1 MIHFVLCE
9 IYGTHFP
16 HQLNT
21 PLSDL
26 TQEHFPALE
35 VLLCWEY
42 LVSNHVMEHLA
53 SLAEWQGTKGRKEPQ
68 ISLLRM
74 PSAHPR
80 DGKRKESQELVGMI
94 SH

>member
-1 MIHFVLCE
+1 
-9 IYGTHFP
+9 
-16 HQLNT
+16 
-21 PLSDL
+21 
-26 TQEHFPALE
+26 
-35 VLLCWEY
+35 
-42 LVSNHVMEHLA
+42 MEHLA

-80 DGKRKESQELVGMI
+80 AGKRKESQELVGMI

>member
-1 MIHFVLCE
+1 MKDKHSHMTHIVLGE

-16 HQLNT
+16 HQLDT

-42 LVSNHVMEHLA
+42 FVGSHVMEHLA
-53 SLAEWQGTKGRKEPQ
+53 SLAEWQGSKSRKEP
-68 ISLLRM
+68 
-74 PSAHPR
+74 
-80 DGKRKESQELVGMI
+80 
-94 SH
+94 